1 MMMDKMINN
10 IMKMIKINNNNK
22 MKKIKNICQKINKK
36 NNKVTYK
43 IIIKVLNINHLNK
56 ENGNGQNH

>member
-1 MMMDKMINN
+1 MMDKMINN
-10 IMKMIKINNNNK
+10 IMRMIKINSNSK
-22 MKKIKNICQKINKK
+22 MKKIKNTCQKINKK

-43 IIIKVLNINHLNK
+43 IIIQVLNINHSNK